1 MGVRLGWDLVSA
13 PVTIPSPWGM
23 GVGVGAADGVEDA
36 VRRRGSL
43 TSLLSAQE
51 TSCLDRGDAGG
62 LWVGTL

>member
-1 MGVRLGWDLVSA
+1 MGVRLGWGLVSA